1 METKKIGIIGHFGG
15 DKEFF
20 DGQTIKTKEINAYF
34 ENKFNINTVKFDT
47 YGIGKN
53 IFKVISGIS
62 KVVKNSDVIVVIL
75 STRGY
80 SVVLPLLS
88 LFNLKGKK
96 VLDFVIGGNRQDTL
110 KRKKSLQKLAKKIDK
125 IYVETRLMKEE
136 YDELGFNNVEVL
148 PNFKNLNA
156 TELGEFVNKKELRLC
171 TFSRVCKEKG
181 IEDAICAV
189 NRCNEIL
196 GDKGKIVLDIYGQI
210 DSGYIEKFEELKAS
224 FSDGVRYMGMV
235 DSSKSVDVLKEYD
248 LLLFL
253 TYWQGEGFPGTII
266 DAFFSGIPTLATDWN
281 FNFEI
286 LNDGVTG
293 IKIQPQNIEQA
304 VEKIMFYFDNQEELY
319 KMKGNCL
326 KEAENYMPDSVMKN
340 VVEYI
345 QKD

>member
-1 METKKIGIIGHFGG
+1 MKRIGIIGHFGG
-15 DKEFF
+15 NKAFF

-34 ENKFNINTVKFDT
+34 ENKFNINTIKFDT

-53 IFKVISGIS
+53 IFKVISEIS
-62 KVVKNSDVIVVIL
+62 RIVRDSDVIVIIL

-80 SVVLPLLS
+80 SVVLPVLS

-96 VLDFVIGGNRQDTL
+96 VLDFVIGGNRQKVL
-110 KRKKSLQKLAKKIDK
+110 KQKKQLQKMAKKIDR
-125 IYVETRLMKEE
+125 IYVETSIMKEE

-148 PNFKNLNA
+148 PNFKNLHTA
-156 TELGEFVNKKELRLC
+156 KLGEFSEKKELRLC

-181 IEDAICAV
+181 IEDAIVVV
-189 NRCNEIL
+189 NKCNEIL
-196 GDKGKIVLDIYGQI
+196 GDKGRVVLDIYGQV
-210 DSGYIEKFEELKAS
+210 DNDYIEEFEELRNNFNKNIN
-224 FSDGVRYMGMV
+224 YMGTV
-235 DSSKSVDVLKEYD
+235 DSSKSVDILKEYD
-248 LLLFL
+248 MLLFL

-293 IKIQPQNIEQA
+293 IKVQPQDVNQA

-319 KMKGNCL
+319 KMKKNCL
-326 KEAENYMPDSVMKN
+326 KEADNYKPDSVMKN
-340 VVEYI
+340 VVLYI
-345 QKD
+345 QEN